1 MNKKSILLRMTLLAI
16 LSFSSFDVETIASPP
31 DIGYAV
37 LVAGQGGWREQWIIN
52 HNANKA
58 YQTLSSL
65 GFDDGRI
72 FYLNNSLQ
80 DADGDGDVDVD
91 ASSSLA
97 NFVSAIAW
105 AQGRVGV
112 DSPFILYLSGHG
124 VDFPEVFFFD
134 VEKSDG
140 ITSSLLDQQLR
151 TLPGGTQMLIVIDA
165 CYSGCFITA
174 PDTVSATNRVI
185 ITSTHDDEKTHPYF
199 DWFSH
204 EFWSE
209 VGQGVNIREAFVEAT
224 QRANYWLP
232 SSPSRPWL
240 DDNGDA
246 NGHPPEALGDDG
258 ALAATMIIGT
268 QGEAPFVGKGAPDP
282 TLFVNCYTNNGGAA
296 TLGDPINN
304 VHWWVAGY
312 TQDFRG
318 GEGYEGAIMQPN
330 GENYACAV
338 YGSIWSKYLI
348 MGGAGGP
355 LGYPVTNETEGP
367 VSSITGARCRYN
379 KFKGGA
385 IVHRKAT
392 GIYESKT
399 VFLGHGI
406 FNKWAA
412 LGYGAG
418 ALGLP
423 ITDEYINDSN
433 YPQCDFEGGYI
444 TTTDGTN
451 YQAFTFVTPPEVL
464 SPVIGDL
471 EVVYSIEQCSGTKW
485 CFNQHQTG
493 GHKVGGGICQADD
506 TYAWDINLNFPR
518 SDSDAGKPV
527 YAVAKGVV
535 CQTYGGCTNAG
546 GAYGQVLIEHSYG
559 GNTWWS
565 GYLHLGDIQVSP
577 GQFVDRA
584 TVIGNISNTS
594 SEPNLPNHLH
604 FVVYTGVNS
613 QVGLVSFDTRIV
625 PRASTPQLD
634 YLHLWVDQTT
644 GTNRPDTPGTQEQPF
659 KSITFALAR
668 ARNLAWPEPWHVHIG
683 PGIYD
688 ADPCKPDIQT
698 EVFPIKLRQGMIL
711 EGLDANTCII
721 DGQHLISG
729 YVPLVYGENLANL
742 EIRGLT
748 LRNMYHK
755 GTGGAIQF
763 VSCGGWIDN
772 CIFKKNS
779 TAESGEGKGGAIHL
793 KSSSSLFQI
802 TDCLFANNSATGG
815 YGWNA
820 CGGAIFIDGMLNG
833 NISGCR
839 FINNYA
845 EAGRPSG
852 HYTSASGGAL
862 GLNGG
867 MTGNII
873 GCMFSNNS
881 AIGWDGSAG
890 AVLVV
895 GSLMGNIT
903 GCKFINN
910 SVNILNSM
918 YLYPEPGC
926 AVRILGELDGNIQ
939 NCQFS
944 DHQSTPVYL
953 RWNYSDTAATI
964 RNCLFLAPDSLSN
977 VDGWAI
983 LTNQKANMDNCT
995 FVGPGIGRGKTESA
1009 VKIEYNTHA
1018 EEGQF
1023 LNNIFVDTETAIQVY
1038 VGVGM
1043 PIKYNQFYNV
1053 TDIVCQGDNYLG
1065 NDIGWLELLLDN
1077 FRNNDY
1083 GDPLFFPYGSTYH
1096 IQPSSPCIDA
1106 GDPGYMPDPNETDID
1121 GQTRV
1126 GNGRIDIGADEY
1138 YPYELTADLYHNGV
1152 VNSPDFA
1159 VMANYWLQNHPLADI
1174 APPGGDGIVDFRDLA
1189 ILMEE
1194 WLRTEPWYQN
1204 NQ

>member
-1 MNKKSILLRMTLLAI
+1 MTLLAI

-594 SEPNLPNHLH
+594 SDPNLPNHLH

-721 DGQHLISG
+721 DGQHLTSG
-729 YVPLVYGENLANL
+729 FVPLVYGENLTNL
-742 EIRGLT
+742 EIRELT
-748 LRNMYHK
+748 LRNMHHN
-755 GTGGAIQF
+755 GNGGAVELINCAGRIQ
-763 VSCGGWIDN
+763 N
-772 CIFKKNS
+772 CIFEHNLS
-779 TAESGEGKGGAIHL
+779 NPGHGGGLYLLPSRGAFHI
-793 KSSSSLFQI
+793 SSCI
-802 TDCLFANNSATGG
+802 FANNAAREYLGSGGGCGGGFYINGTLTGNIEKCAFIRNTAEGWCVKTGG
-815 YGWNA
+815 GFGIGGSFNGNVTGSTFLYNEVCANEYTMGCSPSA
-820 CGGAIFIDGMLNG
+820 RGGAFYVSGILNG
-833 NISGCR
+833 NVSNCEFVANASSHSLTYRYRQPGSAIR
-839 FINNYA
+839 FDQ
-845 EAGRPSG
+845 PFSG
-852 HYTSASGGAL
+852 H
-862 GLNGG
+862 
-867 MTGNII
+867 
-873 GCMFSNNS
+873 
-881 AIGWDGSAG
+881 
-890 AVLVV
+890 
-895 GSLMGNIT
+895 
-903 GCKFINN
+903 
-910 SVNILNSM
+910 
-918 YLYPEPGC
+918 
-926 AVRILGELDGNIQ
+926 IQ
-939 NCQFS
+939 NCRFS
-944 DHQSTPVYL
+944 HHDNTPIYL
-953 RWNYSDTAATI
+953 TSDSNTGATI
-964 RNCLFLAPDSLSN
+964 RSCLFVTPDSLGN

-983 LTNQKANMDNCT
+983 QSNQKAKMKNNT
-995 FVGPGIGRGKTESA
+995 FAGPGLSTDAPSPAIKIGF
-1009 VKIEYNTHA
+1009 NTHA
-1018 EEGQF
+1018 EEGEF

-1038 VGVGM
+1038 LDVDM

-1053 TDIVCQGDNYLG
+1053 SDIVCQGENCLG

-1077 FRNNDY
+1077 FRNNNY
-1083 GDPLFFPYGSTYH
+1083 GDPFFFPYGSTYH
-1096 IQPSSPCIDA
+1096 LQPTSPCIDA
-1106 GDPGYMPDPNETDID
+1106 GDPGYPYDPNETDID

>member
-668 ARNLAWPEPWHVHIG
+668 AKNLAWPEPWHVHIG

-688 ADPCKPDIQT
+688 ADPCKPDIET
-698 EVFPIKLRQGMIL
+698 EVFPIKLRQNMIL
-711 EGLDANTCII
+711 EGIDANSCII

-748 LRNMYHK
+748 LRNMYHE
-755 GTGGAIQF
+755 GNGGAAELVNCAGQIQ
-763 VSCGGWIDN
+763 D
-772 CIFKKNS
+772 CIF
-779 TAESGEGKGGAIHL
+779 E
-793 KSSSSLFQI
+793 
-802 TDCLFANNSATGG
+802 NNSAQNGG
-815 YGWNA
+815 GLFLSPSQGFFDFIGCTFSNNTCSYY
-820 CGGAIFIDGMLNG
+820 GGALHVSGTLTGNISNCQFVNSVGQGAGGLYVNHMNGNIRGCKFEDNSSNYPYDGTGRNGGGFQIRGMMNG
-833 NISGCR
+833 NISQCA
-839 FINNYA
+839 FMHNYTYPTFA
-845 EAGRPSG
+845 
-852 HYTSASGGAL
+852 
-862 GLNGG
+862 
-867 MTGNII
+867 
-873 GCMFSNNS
+873 
-881 AIGWDGSAG
+881 DGSAFSVGTLTGDISNCDFVGNYIQGWGSTISVHMLQG
-890 AVLVV
+890 A
-895 GSLMGNIT
+895 
-903 GCKFINN
+903 
-910 SVNILNSM
+910 M
-918 YLYPEPGC
+918 YNCWFCEHETT
-926 AVRILGELDGNIQ
+926 AVHLHSN
-939 NCQFS
+939 
-944 DHQSTPVYL
+944 
-953 RWNYSDTAATI
+953 SDTIASI
-964 RNCLFLAPDSLSN
+964 KSCLFDAPESLGN

-983 LTNQKANMDNCT
+983 TTNQKTNINNNT
-995 FVGPGIGRGKTESA
+995 FTGPGTWRGKTESA
-1009 VKIEYNTHA
+1009 VYIGYNTYA
-1018 EEGQF
+1018 QQGQF
-1023 LNNIFVDTETAIQVY
+1023 LNNIFVDTERAIQVY
-1038 VGVGM
+1038 VGVDM
-1043 PIKYNQFYNV
+1043 PISYNRFYNV
-1053 TDIVCQGDNYLG
+1053 SDIVCQGDNYLG
-1065 NDIGWLELLLDN
+1065 NNIAWLELLLDN
-1077 FRNNDY
+1077 FRNNAY
-1083 GDPLFFPYGSTYH
+1083 GDPQFFPYGSTYH
-1096 IQPSSPCIDA
+1096 LQPTSPCIDA
-1106 GDPGYMPDPNETDID
+1106 GDPGYPYDPNETDID